1 MFTGIIQQIGRLA
14 AIRRASAGG
23 WSLEISHAEWEDGPL
38 ALGESVAV
46 QGVCLTVRPLGPGRF
61 AADLLDETIDRT
73 AFRSLPPRAAVNLE
87 RALRPCDRLGGH
99 FVAGHVDET
108 GRIEA
113 IGQRGRDKVFRVSCS
128 PRLARQTV
136 LKGSIAIDGTS
147 LTVSALGDDFL
158 EVNLIPHTLAAT
170 SLRDR
175 APGDAVNLESDILG
189 KYVERLLGTASGE
202 GAGRGLTL
210 ETLLKAGF

>member
-1 MFTGIIQQIGRLA
+1 MFTGIIQQIGRLT
-14 AIRRASAGG
+14 AIERASNGG
-23 WSLEISHAEWEDGPL
+23 WSLIVEHAPWEEGAL
-38 ALGESVAV
+38 QLGESVAV
-46 QGVCLTVRPLGPGRF
+46 QGVCLTVRPLDENRF
-61 AADLLDETIDRT
+61 AADLLDETLDKT
-73 AFRSLPPRAAVNLE
+73 AFRGLPPRAAVNLE

-108 GRIEA
+108 GRILA
-113 IGQRGRDKVFRVSCS
+113 ITPRGRDKVFRVSCS
-128 PRLARQTV
+128 PRLSRQTV

-175 APGDAVNLESDILG
+175 KPGDSVNLESDLLG
-189 KYVERLLGTASGE
+189 KYVERMLGASKPSE
-202 GAGRGLTL
+202 GGLTL
-210 ETLLKAGF
+210 ESLLQAGF